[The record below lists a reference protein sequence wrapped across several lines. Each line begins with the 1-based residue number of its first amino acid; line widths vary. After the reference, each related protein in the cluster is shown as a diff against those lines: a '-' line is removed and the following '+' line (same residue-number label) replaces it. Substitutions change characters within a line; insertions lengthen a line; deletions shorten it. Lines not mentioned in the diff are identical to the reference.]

1 MSVFVVCRP
10 VPGQFVMRWSVVI
23 EPLGCEDMLSA
34 VSPPFL
40 LLEFLL
46 VVCSRFLFN
55 VV

>member
-10 VPGQFVMRWSVVI
+10 VRGQFVMRWSVVI
-23 EPLGCEDMLSA
+23 EPVGCEDMLCAS
-34 VSPPFL
+34 SPPFP

-46 VVCSRFLFN
+46 VVCSRFLYH